1 MYEDV
6 AQVPLAEHNDMV
18 KALPA
23 DRADQALGIA
33 VLPRRARGRG
43 TIPNAE
49 RADAANKDIAVATIT
64 VTDQITG
71 GPLPP
76 TCFGQLVGDPFRCR
90 VGRHPEPQDLA
101 AANTHDQ

>member
-49 RADAANKDIAVATIT
+49 RADAANKDIAVATIA
-64 VTDQITG
+64 VTDQIT
-71 GPLPP
+71 
-76 TCFGQLVGDPFRCR
+76 
-90 VGRHPEPQDLA
+90 A
-101 AANTHDQ
+101 ARGCARRFAIHGWVAPVASP